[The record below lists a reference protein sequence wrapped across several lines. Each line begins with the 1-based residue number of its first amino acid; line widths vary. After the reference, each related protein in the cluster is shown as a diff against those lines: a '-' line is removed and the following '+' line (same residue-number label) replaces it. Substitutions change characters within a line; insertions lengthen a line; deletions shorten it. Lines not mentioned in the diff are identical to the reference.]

1 MKLLFQWQSRLFIDL
16 SLWHGVFKKV
26 SIQSSN
32 KGEIKQKRDP
42 FVACSLSSFR
52 SKGLEGDLMLVKG
65 SWASYSMSVALRD
78 ASRLVLNV
86 LYRGFKFLRRL
97 IASRL
102 PDPSLQKV
110 PIFAP

>member
-1 MKLLFQWQSRLFIDL
+1 
-16 SLWHGVFKKV
+16 
-26 SIQSSN
+26 
-32 KGEIKQKRDP
+32 
-42 FVACSLSSFR
+42 
-52 SKGLEGDLMLVKG
+52 MLVKG